1 VKPKT
6 AMTDLPNIV
15 RQRLRAKR
23 PENHPDPNLLSAF
36 AEQSLRD
43 RERTAV
49 LEHLALCGDCRD
61 IVALAAPPTESS
73 VANDTGRGHRV
84 SWFAWPVLRWGA
96 LAACL
101 VIIGSAVLLR
111 YKLNPPASYVMKDLA
126 APAPPQVASQPPAI
140 ASRDDEQRWAASL
153 PSANREDALLAK
165 KSDVGVPSPNTA
177 ARSLGAGSAP
187 GTTAAGAQQA
197 IRLHQKAGQNLLL
210 ERRTTLAS
218 DVSGAVPTVE
228 LRANETTAPP
238 ATEGRIDALRADA
251 PGKAK
256 AATVPAPAGIVNPA
270 APAPARVETPILGVV
285 PGPANNKLA
294 FLSRGDVSRWTISSD
309 GQLQH
314 STDSGRTWQPV
325 VVAEKA
331 TFRALSA
338 NGPDIWVGGAQG
350 LLYHSTDA
358 GGHWTQV
365 KPAAGDFP
373 LSVDIA
379 AIEFTDPRHGKVTTA
394 GGEVW
399 LTADA
404 GRTWH
409 IQR

>member
-1 VKPKT
+1 
-6 AMTDLPNIV
+6 MTDLPNIV

-36 AEQSLRD
+36 AEQTLRE

-61 IVALAAPPTESS
+61 IVALATPPAESS
-73 VANDTGRGHRV
+73 VADDIGRGQRV

-101 VIIGSAVLLR
+101 VIVGSAVLLR
-111 YKLNPPASYVMKDLA
+111 YKLNQPASYVTKDLA
-126 APAPPQVASQPPAI
+126 APAPPQVRSQPPAI
-140 ASRDDEQRWAASL
+140 ARDDEQRLTASV

-165 KSDVGVPSPNTA
+165 KSDVGVPSPNPA
-177 ARSLGAGSAP
+177 ARSHGARSAP
-187 GTTAAGAQQA
+187 GTTADGAQQA
-197 IRLHQKAGQNLLL
+197 IRLHQDAGQNLPL
-210 ERRTTLAS
+210 ERRTTVAS

-228 LRANETTAPP
+228 LRANEITAPP
-238 ATEGRIDALRADA
+238 ATEGRIDALRAEA

-256 AATVPAPAGIVNPA
+256 AATVPASAGMPA
-270 APAPARVETPILGVV
+270 APAPARVETPIPGVV
-285 PGPANNKLA
+285 PVPANNKPA

-365 KPAAGDFP
+365 KPAAGDLP

>member
-1 VKPKT
+1 
-6 AMTDLPNIV
+6 MTDLPNIV

-36 AEQSLRD
+36 AEQTL
-43 RERTAV
+43 RERERAAV

-61 IVALAAPPTESS
+61 IVALAAPPAESS
-73 VANDTGRGHRV
+73 VADNIGRGQRV

-101 VIIGSAVLLR
+101 VIVGSAVLLR
-111 YKLNPPASYVMKDLA
+111 YKLSQPASYVTKDLA
-126 APAPPQVASQPPAI
+126 APAPPQVRSQPPAI
-140 ASRDDEQRWAASL
+140 ARDDEQRLTASV
-153 PSANREDALLAK
+153 PSANREDAFLAK
-165 KSDVGVPSPNTA
+165 KSDVAVPSPNPA
-177 ARSLGAGSAP
+177 ARSLGARSAP

-197 IRLHQKAGQNLLL
+197 IRLHQEAGQNLAL
-210 ERRTTLAS
+210 ERRSTLAS
-218 DVSGAVPTVE
+218 DVSGAAPTLE
-228 LRANETTAPP
+228 LRANEITAPP
-238 ATEGRIDALRADA
+238 ATEGRIDALRAEA

-256 AATVPAPAGIVNPA
+256 AATVPASAGIVNPA
-270 APAPARVETPILGVV
+270 APAPARVETPIPGVV
-285 PGPANNKLA
+285 PVPPNTKSA
-294 FLSRGDVSRWTISSD
+294 FLSRGDVSRWTISFD

-365 KPAAGDFP
+365 KPAAGDLP

>member
-1 VKPKT
+1 
-6 AMTDLPNIV
+6 MTDLPNIV
-15 RQRLRAKR
+15 RERLRAPR

-36 AEQSLRD
+36 AERTLRD
-43 RERTAV
+43 RERTVV

-61 IVALAAPPTESS
+61 IVALAAPPIEPS
-73 VANDTGRGHRV
+73 VAHDTGRGQRV
-84 SWFAWPVLRWGA
+84 PWFSWPVLRWGA

-101 VIIGSAVLLR
+101 VIVGSAVFLR
-111 YKLNPPASYVMKDLA
+111 YKLNQPASYVTKDVG
-126 APAPPQVASQPPAI
+126 APAPPQVASTPPAI
-140 ASRDDEQRWAASL
+140 APRDEQRLTASV
-153 PSANREDALLAK
+153 PSANRGDAL
-165 KSDVGVPSPNTA
+165 KSEFDLGVAARTVHGATTSPNAVRSRSTRFTHETA
-177 ARSLGAGSAP
+177 V
-187 GTTAAGAQQA
+187 AGAQQV
-197 IRLHQKAGQNLLL
+197 ITLHKEAAPNLPL

-218 DVSGAVPTVE
+218 DASGAVTVE
-228 LRANETTAPP
+228 LGANAISAPSGS
-238 ATEGRIDALRADA
+238 EGRTDAPRAEA

-256 AATVPAPAGIVNPA
+256 APTVPAPSGSVSAT
-270 APAPARVETPILGVV
+270 APASARVETPIPGAAL
-285 PGPANNKLA
+285 GPANNRLA
-294 FLSRGDVSRWTISSD
+294 LLLRSDVSRWTISSD

-338 NGPDIWVGGAQG
+338 NGPDIWVGGARG

-365 KPAAGDFP
+365 KAAAGDLP
-373 LSVDIA
+373 LSADIA

-394 GGEVW
+394 SGGVW

-409 IQR
+409 VQP